1 MKILCTVT
9 EQGFKPFY
17 NSDWGEKSKLKI
29 GEEIWVE
36 VKKARNY
43 EFLKKFFALLNCGLA
58 NSKGK
63 YIQTDNI
70 DLYRAYVTMKA
81 GYVDITATSKGTMI
95 TPKSIAFEK
104 MDEVEFQKLYNKV
117 VDFVILDIEATRED
131 IEKVLINFF

>member
-1 MKILCTVT
+1 MVT
-9 EQGFKPFY
+9 EYGYEPVY
-17 NSDWGEKSKLKI
+17 ESDKEYHRNQKRGEMVWI
-29 GEEIWVE
+29 E

-63 YIQTDNI
+63 YIKTDNI

-81 GYVDITATSKGTMI
+81 GYVRITATSKGTMI
-95 TPKSIAFEK
+95 TPKSIAFDK
-104 MDEVEFQKLYNKV
+104 MEEDEFQRLYNKV

>member
-17 NSDWGEKSKLKI
+17 NSDWEEKSKLKI
-29 GEEIWVE
+29 GDEIWVE

-43 EFLKKFFALLNCGLA
+43 EFHKKFFALLNCGLA

-63 YIQTDNI
+63 YIKTDNL
-70 DLYRAYVTMKA
+70 DLYRTYVTMKV
-81 GYVDITATSKGTMI
+81 GYVDITPTNKSNMF
-95 TPKSIAFEK
+95 TPKSIAFDK
-104 MDEVEFQKLYNKV
+104 MDETEFQKLYNKV